1 MATSARK
8 LYEEAMKLDP
18 EERAALTGLLIESLE
33 PESEE
38 GVEEGWLAEIERRM
52 ADLDSGS
59 VQTIIWEELRARLY
73 DSPNVSG
80 HR

>member
-1 MATSARK
+1 MNSTARR

-18 EERAALTGLLIESLE
+18 DERAALTGLLIESLD

-38 GVEEGWLAEIERRM
+38 GVEEAWIAEIERRM
-52 ADLDSGS
+52 AELDSGT
-59 VQTIIWEELRARLY
+59 VQAVPWQELRARLFGG
-73 DSPNVSG
+73 SSGAG